1 MRSVRFLRAA
11 VRLRRWKR
19 RPGVA
24 AQLARVRRAS
34 PYAAS
39 GFLNAALVLALAA
52 GYTSFVAK
60 GIRDGGFGDRV
71 ITVEYFDAVPTN
83 EPEPEIKA
91 DETDEP
97 EEAEVGAETIPEGNA
112 IEEGEEV
119 GELEGDQAPEEDLGE
134 QTTAARVGVD
144 IPSIALPEVD
154 AGEGRPDGI
163 VGVDCYAVF
172 SDDREKALEC
182 AGREI
187 LSGWRAEVASS
198 LAEDWAGFAET
209 LGTGRRQIRYGPLR
223 APVDPQEFGYPS
235 GLEVPPE
242 VLRQYEQA
250 VAEMRRRQA
259 IQEFGRSSEVEQEI
273 EAERERDED
282 AATFNPVSPSGR

>member
-1 MRSVRFLRAA
+1 MRILRAA

-24 AQLARVRRAS
+24 AQLARARRAS
-34 PYAAS
+34 PYALSAL
-39 GFLNAALVLALAA
+39 LNGALVLALAA

-60 GIRDGGFGDRV
+60 GIRDGGLGDRV
-71 ITVEYFDAVPTN
+71 VSVEFFDAIPTE

-91 DETDEP
+91 EDTDEP
-97 EEAEVGAETIPEGNA
+97 ENAEVGAETLPEGNA

-119 GELEGDQAPEEDLGE
+119 GELEGEQPPEEEVGE

-172 SDDREKALEC
+172 SDNREKALEC

-187 LSGWRAEVASS
+187 LSGWRAELAST
-198 LAEDWAGFAET
+198 LADDWTSFAET

-223 APVDPQEFGYPS
+223 APVNPQEFGYPS

-242 VLRQYEQA
+242 VLRQYEEA
-250 VAEMRRRQA
+250 LVELRRRQA
-259 IQEFGRSSEVEQEI
+259 IQEFGRSSEVEQAIQE
-273 EAERERDED
+273 ERERDQD
-282 AATFNPVSPSGR
+282 AATYNPVSPSGS